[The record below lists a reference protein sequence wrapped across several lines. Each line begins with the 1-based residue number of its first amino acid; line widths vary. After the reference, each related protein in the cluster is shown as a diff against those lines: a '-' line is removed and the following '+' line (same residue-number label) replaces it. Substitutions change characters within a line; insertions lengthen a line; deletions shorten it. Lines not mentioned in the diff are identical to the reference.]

1 MNKYFF
7 AAAISAFLLVAG
19 VAIGCSDEKKGEAE
33 KTVQILP
40 GSPEFIKARGKII
53 IGVFG
58 DIPPFGYID
67 STGRNA
73 GFDIAFAR
81 RITKDLLGDESK
93 VEFVILDPANRIEYL
108 KSDKVDLVLAD
119 FTVTEERKQQ
129 VDFTLP
135 YSKVAL
141 GVVVPATSKVTKV
154 EDLYGKKLL
163 VNKGTTA
170 EIFFTQNHPKVQ
182 LVKFDQNTA
191 LFQALKDGR
200 AEGLSQDNTLLF
212 AWTKEN
218 PGFKV
223 ALSSLGSVDQIAGA
237 VKKGNKPLLD
247 WVNAE
252 LVKLGEEKFG
262 HAAYEKELKPFFG
275 ATTNPDD
282 VVVEGGKI

>member
-7 AAAISAFLLVAG
+7 AAAVSAFLLVAG
-19 VAIGCSDEKKGEAE
+19 VAIGCSDEKKEDAA

-40 GSPEFIKARGKII
+40 GSPDFIKARGKII

-67 STGRNA
+67 SAGHNA

-93 VEFVILDPANRIEYL
+93 LEFVILDPANRIEYL

-141 GVVVPATSKVTKV
+141 GVVVPAASKVTKV

-212 AWTKEN
+212 AWTKDN
-218 PGFKV
+218 PGYKV

-237 VKKGNKPLLD
+237 VKKGNKALLD

-252 LVKLGEEKFG
+252 LIKLGEEKFG